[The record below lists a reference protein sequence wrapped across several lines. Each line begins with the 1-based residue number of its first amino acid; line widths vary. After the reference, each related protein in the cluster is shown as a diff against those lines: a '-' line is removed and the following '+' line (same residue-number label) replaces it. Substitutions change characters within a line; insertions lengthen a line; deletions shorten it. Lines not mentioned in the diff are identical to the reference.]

1 MRRRRV
7 RGETVHADGGGGTP
21 GTQRCRRWISVDFP
35 APDGPQ
41 ITRALDLGDRRRP
54 RGLRAR
60 QRRLVREERVGLDEL
75 VEPVTKFNEVI
86 EKASDEHKAKRK
98 KLHSND
104 SGMTEEEAIKAQQE
118 LFAKARARM
127 EGSAGAP

>member
-1 MRRRRV
+1 MAAV
-7 RGETVHADGGGGTP
+7 CAEFVGLLTAQAQELCAASKGKGNTILSKHVLD
-21 GTQRCRRWISVDFP
+21 
-35 APDGPQ
+35 
-41 ITRALDLGDRRRP
+41 ALKEL
-54 RGLRAR
+54 
-60 QRRLVREERVGLDEL
+60 GLDEL

>member
-1 MRRRRV
+1 MAAV
-7 RGETVHADGGGGTP
+7 CAEFVGLLTAQAQELCA
-21 GTQRCRRWISVDFP
+21 
-35 APDGPQ
+35 APKGKGNTILSEHVLD
-41 ITRALDLGDRRRP
+41 ALKEL
-54 RGLRAR
+54 
-60 QRRLVREERVGLDEL
+60 GLDEL